1 MGLNRGTIRR
11 GKKKVISKN
20 NDVKQILDNMDLYD
34 FQKKAV
40 MDTIESLPV
49 REVKYDI
56 KEEVVEESLI
66 QSTSLLSDDIEE
78 VIEETVKTPPEPID
92 EVIEVSDEEVV
103 VEIEVLNT
111 EKNINNTVYSE
122 EVIKDIVKED
132 KSKELE
138 EMLKEEENKSDEE
151 KKVICLDTLDVYE
164 NAKDAESKTPAKA
177 SAITRNC
184 NGNSKRAGGLR
195 WMYYKNYLLQENK

>member
-1 MGLNRGTIRR
+1 MGLNRRTIRR
-11 GKKKVISKN
+11 GKKKVISKDN
-20 NDVKQILDNMDLYD
+20 SVKQVLDNMDLYD

-40 MDTIESLPV
+40 MDTIENPPV
-49 REVKYDI
+49 REVEDDI

-92 EVIEVSDEEVV
+92 EIIEVSNEEVV
-103 VEIEVLNT
+103 E
-111 EKNINNTVYSE
+111 
-122 EVIKDIVKED
+122 DIVEED

-138 EMLKEEENKSDEE
+138 KILKEEENKSDEE

-195 WMYYKNYLLQENK
+195 WMYYKDYLLQENK

>member
-1 MGLNRGTIRR
+1 MGLNRRTIRR
-11 GKKKVISKN
+11 GKKKVISKDN
-20 NDVKQILDNMDLYD
+20 SVKQVLDNMDLYD

-78 VIEETVKTPPEPID
+78 VIEETVKTPPEPIN
-92 EVIEVSDEEVV
+92 EVVEVSDVEVV
-103 VEIEVLNT
+103 VE
-111 EKNINNTVYSE
+111 
-122 EVIKDIVKED
+122 ED

-138 EMLKEEENKSDEE
+138 EILKEEENKSDEE

-195 WMYYKNYLLQENK
+195 WMYYKDYLLQENK

>member
-1 MGLNRGTIRR
+1 MGLNRRTIRK
-11 GKKKVISKN
+11 GKKKVVSKN
-20 NDVKQILDNMDLYD
+20 NNVKQVLDNMDLYD

-40 MDTIESLPV
+40 MDTIESPPV
-49 REVKYDI
+49 REVEDDI

-103 VEIEVLNT
+103 VE
-111 EKNINNTVYSE
+111 
-122 EVIKDIVKED
+122 DIVEEN

-138 EMLKEEENKSDEE
+138 EILKEEENKSDEE

-195 WMYYKNYLLQENK
+195 WMYYKDYLLQENK

>member
-1 MGLNRGTIRR
+1 MGLNRRTIRK
-11 GKKKVISKN
+11 GKKKVIKKD

-34 FQKKAV
+34 FQKEVV
-40 MDTIESLPV
+40 MDIIESPPV
-49 REVKYDI
+49 REVEDDI

-92 EVIEVSDEEVV
+92 EVIEVSDEVV
-103 VEIEVLNT
+103 VE
-111 EKNINNTVYSE
+111 
-122 EVIKDIVKED
+122 DIVEEN

-138 EMLKEEENKSDEE
+138 EVLKEEEDKSDEE

-195 WMYYKNYLLQENK
+195 WMYYKDYLLQENK

>member
-1 MGLNRGTIRR
+1 MGLNRGTIRK
-11 GKKKVISKN
+11 GKKKVISKDN
-20 NDVKQILDNMDLYD
+20 SVKQVLDNMDLYD

-40 MDTIESLPV
+40 MDTIESPPV
-49 REVKYDI
+49 REVEDDI

-66 QSTSLLSDDIEE
+66 QSTSLLSDDVEE
-78 VIEETVKTPPEPID
+78 VIEETVKTLPEQTD
-92 EVIEVSDEEVV
+92 EVIEVSDIEVV
-103 VEIEVLNT
+103 VE
-111 EKNINNTVYSE
+111 
-122 EVIKDIVKED
+122 ED

-138 EMLKEEENKSDEE
+138 EILKKEENKSDEE

-195 WMYYKNYLLQENK
+195 WMYYKDYLLQENK

>member
-1 MGLNRGTIRR
+1 MGLNRRTIRK
-11 GKKKVISKN
+11 GKKKVVKKD
-20 NDVKQILDNMDLYD
+20 NDVKQVLDNMDLYD

-40 MDTIESLPV
+40 IDIIESPPV
-49 REVKYDI
+49 RKVEDDI

-66 QSTSLLSDDIEE
+66 QSTSILSDDIEE
-78 VIEETVKTPPEPID
+78 VIEETVKTLPEPIN
-92 EVIEVSDEEVV
+92 EVVEVSDVEVV
-103 VEIEVLNT
+103 VE
-111 EKNINNTVYSE
+111 
-122 EVIKDIVKED
+122 ED

-138 EMLKEEENKSDEE
+138 EILKEEENKSDEE
-151 KKVICLDTLDVYE
+151 KKVICLDTLDVYK

-195 WMYYKNYLLQENK
+195 WMYYKDYLLQ

>member
-34 FQKKAV
+34 FQKEAV
-40 MDTIESLPV
+40 MNTIESLPV

-78 VIEETVKTPPEPID
+78 VIEETIETSPEPTD
-92 EVIEVSDEEVV
+92 EVIEVSDEVV
-103 VEIEVLNT
+103 VE
-111 EKNINNTVYSE
+111 
-122 EVIKDIVKED
+122 DIVEEN

-138 EMLKEEENKSDEE
+138 EVLKEEENKSDEE

-195 WMYYKNYLLQENK
+195 WMYYKDYLLQENK

>member
-1 MGLNRGTIRR
+1 MGLNRRTIRK
-11 GKKKVISKN
+11 GKKKVISKDN
-20 NDVKQILDNMDLYD
+20 NVKQVLDNMDLYD

-40 MDTIESLPV
+40 MDTIENPPV
-49 REVKYDI
+49 REVEDDV

-78 VIEETVKTPPEPID
+78 VIEETVKTPPELID

-103 VEIEVLNT
+103 VE
-111 EKNINNTVYSE
+111 
-122 EVIKDIVKED
+122 DIVEED

-138 EMLKEEENKSDEE
+138 KILKEEENKSDEE

-195 WMYYKNYLLQENK
+195 WMYYKDYLLQENK

>member
-1 MGLNRGTIRR
+1 MGLNRGTIRK

-103 VEIEVLNT
+103 VE
-111 EKNINNTVYSE
+111 
-122 EVIKDIVKED
+122 ED

-138 EMLKEEENKSDEE
+138 EILKKEENKSDEE

-195 WMYYKNYLLQENK
+195 WMYYKDYLLQ

>member
-1 MGLNRGTIRR
+1 MGLNRRTIRK
-11 GKKKVISKN
+11 GKKKVVSKN
-20 NDVKQILDNMDLYD
+20 NNVKQILDNMDLYD
-34 FQKKAV
+34 FQKEVV
-40 MDTIESLPV
+40 MDIIESPPV
-49 REVKYDI
+49 REVEDDI

-66 QSTSLLSDDIEE
+66 QSTSLLNDDIEE
-78 VIEETVKTPPEPID
+78 VIEETVKTPPEPIN
-92 EVIEVSDEEVV
+92 EVVEVSDEEVV
-103 VEIEVLNT
+103 VE
-111 EKNINNTVYSE
+111 
-122 EVIKDIVKED
+122 DIVEED

-138 EMLKEEENKSDEE
+138 EILKKEENKSDEE

-195 WMYYKNYLLQENK
+195 WMYYKDYLLQENK

>member
-1 MGLNRGTIRR
+1 MGLNRRTIRR

-20 NDVKQILDNMDLYD
+20 NDVKQVLDNMDLYD

-40 MDTIESLPV
+40 MDTIENPPV
-49 REVKYDI
+49 REVEDD
-56 KEEVVEESLI
+56 VEESLI

-78 VIEETVKTPPEPID
+78 VIEETVKTSPEPID
-92 EVIEVSDEEVV
+92 EVIEVSDVEVV
-103 VEIEVLNT
+103 VE
-111 EKNINNTVYSE
+111 
-122 EVIKDIVKED
+122 ED

-138 EMLKEEENKSDEE
+138 EILKEEENKSDEE

-195 WMYYKNYLLQENK
+195 WMYYKDYLLQENK

>member
-1 MGLNRGTIRR
+1 MGLNRRTIRR
-11 GKKKVISKN
+11 GKKKVISKDN
-20 NDVKQILDNMDLYD
+20 NVKQVLDNMDLYD

-56 KEEVVEESLI
+56 KEEV
-66 QSTSLLSDDIEE
+66 
-78 VIEETVKTPPEPID
+78 IEETVKTPPEPID

-103 VEIEVLNT
+103 VE
-111 EKNINNTVYSE
+111 
-122 EVIKDIVKED
+122 ED

-138 EMLKEEENKSDEE
+138 EILKEEEDKSDEE

-195 WMYYKNYLLQENK
+195 WMYYKDYLLQENK

>member
-1 MGLNRGTIRR
+1 MGLNRRTIRR
-11 GKKKVISKN
+11 GKKKVISKDN
-20 NDVKQILDNMDLYD
+20 SVKQVLDNMDLYN

-78 VIEETVKTPPEPID
+78 IIEETVKTPPEPIN
-92 EVIEVSDEEVV
+92 EVVEVSDEVV
-103 VEIEVLNT
+103 VE
-111 EKNINNTVYSE
+111 
-122 EVIKDIVKED
+122 DIVEEN

-138 EMLKEEENKSDEE
+138 EILKEEENKSDEE

-164 NAKDAESKTPAKA
+164 NAKDAESKTSAKA

-195 WMYYKNYLLQENK
+195 WMYYKDYLLQENK

>member
-1 MGLNRGTIRR
+1 MGLNRRTIRR

-34 FQKKAV
+34 FQKKVV
-40 MDTIESLPV
+40 MDVKESSPI
-49 REVKYDI
+49 REVEDDVK
-56 KEEVVEESLI
+56 KEVVEESLI

-78 VIEETVKTPPEPID
+78 VIEETVKTPPEPTD
-92 EVIEVSDEEVV
+92 EVIEVSDIEVV
-103 VEIEVLNT
+103 VEE
-111 EKNINNTVYSE
+111 
-122 EVIKDIVKED
+122 ED

-138 EMLKEEENKSDEE
+138 EILKEEENKSDEE

-195 WMYYKNYLLQENK
+195 WMYYKDYLLQENK

>member
-1 MGLNRGTIRR
+1 MGLNRRTIRK
-11 GKKKVISKN
+11 GKKKVIKKD

-34 FQKKAV
+34 FQKEVV
-40 MDTIESLPV
+40 MDIIESPPV
-49 REVKYDI
+49 REVEDDI

-103 VEIEVLNT
+103 VE
-111 EKNINNTVYSE
+111 
-122 EVIKDIVKED
+122 ED

-138 EMLKEEENKSDEE
+138 EILKEEENKSDEE

-164 NAKDAESKTPAKA
+164 NAKDAESKTRAKA

-195 WMYYKNYLLQENK
+195 WMYYKDYLLQENK

>member
-1 MGLNRGTIRR
+1 MGLNRRTIRK
-11 GKKKVISKN
+11 GKKKVVSKN
-20 NDVKQILDNMDLYD
+20 NNVKQVLDNMDLYD

-40 MDTIESLPV
+40 IDIIESPPV
-49 REVKYDI
+49 REVEDDI

-78 VIEETVKTPPEPID
+78 VIEETVKTPPEPIN
-92 EVIEVSDEEVV
+92 EVVEVSDVEVV
-103 VEIEVLNT
+103 VE
-111 EKNINNTVYSE
+111 
-122 EVIKDIVKED
+122 ED

-138 EMLKEEENKSDEE
+138 EILKEEENKSDEE

-164 NAKDAESKTPAKA
+164 NAKDAESKSPAKA

-195 WMYYKNYLLQENK
+195 WMYYKDYLLQENK

>member
-1 MGLNRGTIRR
+1 MGLNRRTIRK
-11 GKKKVISKN
+11 GKKKVISKDN
-20 NDVKQILDNMDLYD
+20 NVKQVLDNMDLYD

-40 MDTIESLPV
+40 MDIIESPSV
-49 REVKYDI
+49 REVEDDI

-78 VIEETVKTPPEPID
+78 VIEETVKTPPEPIN
-92 EVIEVSDEEVV
+92 EVVEVSDVEVV
-103 VEIEVLNT
+103 VE
-111 EKNINNTVYSE
+111 
-122 EVIKDIVKED
+122 ED

-138 EMLKEEENKSDEE
+138 EILKEEENKSDEE

-195 WMYYKNYLLQENK
+195 WMYYKDYLLQENK

>member
-1 MGLNRGTIRR
+1 MGLNRRTIRK
-11 GKKKVISKN
+11 GKKKVVSKN
-20 NDVKQILDNMDLYD
+20 NNVKQVLDNMDLYD

-40 MDTIESLPV
+40 MDTIESPPV
-49 REVKYDI
+49 REVEDDI

-92 EVIEVSDEEVV
+92 AVIEVSDEEVV
-103 VEIEVLNT
+103 VE
-111 EKNINNTVYSE
+111 
-122 EVIKDIVKED
+122 DIVEED

-138 EMLKEEENKSDEE
+138 KILKEEENKSDEE

-164 NAKDAESKTPAKA
+164 NAKDAESKTSAKA

-195 WMYYKNYLLQENK
+195 WMYYKDYLLQENK

>member
-1 MGLNRGTIRR
+1 MGLNRRTIRR
-11 GKKKVISKN
+11 GKKKVISKDN
-20 NDVKQILDNMDLYD
+20 SVKQVLDNMDLYD

-40 MDTIESLPV
+40 MDTIESPAI
-49 REVKYDI
+49 REVEDD
-56 KEEVVEESLI
+56 VEESLI
-66 QSTSLLSDDIEE
+66 QSTSLLSDDVEE
-78 VIEETVKTPPEPID
+78 VIEETVKTLPEQTD
-92 EVIEVSDEEVV
+92 EVIEVSDVEVV
-103 VEIEVLNT
+103 VE
-111 EKNINNTVYSE
+111 
-122 EVIKDIVKED
+122 ED

-138 EMLKEEENKSDEE
+138 EILKEEENKSDEE

-195 WMYYKNYLLQENK
+195 WMYYKDYLLQENK

>member
-1 MGLNRGTIRR
+1 MGLNRRTIRR
-11 GKKKVISKN
+11 GKKKVISKDN
-20 NDVKQILDNMDLYD
+20 NVKQVLDNMDLYD

-56 KEEVVEESLI
+56 KEEVIEESLI

-78 VIEETVKTPPEPID
+78 VIEETVKTPPEPIN
-92 EVIEVSDEEVV
+92 EVVEVSDEVV
-103 VEIEVLNT
+103 VE
-111 EKNINNTVYSE
+111 
-122 EVIKDIVKED
+122 DIVEEN

-138 EMLKEEENKSDEE
+138 EILKEEENKSDEE

-195 WMYYKNYLLQENK
+195 WMYYKDYLLQ

>member
-1 MGLNRGTIRR
+1 MGLNRRTIRR
-11 GKKKVISKN
+11 GKKKVISKDN
-20 NDVKQILDNMDLYD
+20 SVKQVLDNMDLYD

-78 VIEETVKTPPEPID
+78 VIEETVKTLPEQTD
-92 EVIEVSDEEVV
+92 EVIEVSDVEVV
-103 VEIEVLNT
+103 VE
-111 EKNINNTVYSE
+111 
-122 EVIKDIVKED
+122 ED

-138 EMLKEEENKSDEE
+138 EILKEEEDKSDEE

-195 WMYYKNYLLQENK
+195 WMYYKDYLLQENK

>member
-92 EVIEVSDEEVV
+92 EVIEVSDEVV
-103 VEIEVLNT
+103 VE
-111 EKNINNTVYSE
+111 
-122 EVIKDIVKED
+122 DIVEED

-138 EMLKEEENKSDEE
+138 KILKEEENKSDEE

-195 WMYYKNYLLQENK
+195 WMYYKDYLLQENK